1 MQAIGGAVAVVVGA
15 YVFNSNVP
23 AAGGMAPTIVKATI
37 VQHSHIVVAE
47 SVFAYCSAASFTG
60 GSSSGSLGVSSVFGG
75 ALALLHAAQV
85 SEFIGGS
92 LLPPKASILAGTDL
106 TVFISNSNFFE
117 CSALSNSTSV
127 RPGSAN
133 GGGGAVYASSVAL
146 LNFSVSNSS
155 FSSSSV
161 AVAFGTT
168 GAPSNS
174 SGGAL
179 AVDASGSSYSVVA
192 IASCIFFNCTARGAN
207 IANMA
212 VRGGAVAVYR
222 ATSVSVVSSTFTNCS
237 ISAASPS
244 SSVQTAVVSGGAGM
258 SVVLAQNVS
267 IERCLFDATGGQD
280 DSAISTGLLVLASNS
295 QRSMINTQSASFKSS
310 SVALNVQCVSGD
322 GSTNVLCP
330 QTGPLLSVAQ
340 LNVSQLA
347 SQYQL
352 NFNATGSSLM
362 LLQQNVGLESSNSFI
377 ECYDIQFA
385 VFKKQ
390 SQTSLQYVDYS
401 CSPCPSFQIARTSS
415 VARLATVS
423 TALSID
429 TCLNPSSALSSTLSC
444 PFGVD
449 FCSTILNVTSG
460 FWTNYTPAGQLNNV
474 LRCPTGYCG
483 CGSELACPLYP
494 PLSIDYRPEDA
505 LCNGNRT
512 GVLCGGC
519 KQNFTQSLDGVTCM
533 SNDECAKNVVWTWV
547 VTLIGFAAYAA
558 YTVLTSLKEDD
569 GLITCMIFYG
579 QMSLFAS
586 YQRHTSSTVDS
597 TSSSAAS
604 SWFARIS
611 QFESITSIYSRSC
624 YGLDMGAYAVTAA
637 QLSGPAIVLV
647 LSVAVT
653 LVLKRAQS
661 FMQRRNIN
669 VKVSVSATLST
680 VTLLL
685 FSSVTT
691 ISFKLIT
698 CPKDLDV
705 IFIDGTEPCY
715 DAKWKGLV
723 AVVVILCLFPV
734 LFVAALRWKRLP
746 PKIRTTLCSAYLE
759 PKYYWGAVT
768 LTFRLVMSVVYA
780 GIQASPSIAAL
791 VQLALCFAML
801 LLLMYQ
807 RPYRI
812 DSTYHFDVL
821 CHVCLIMQFVLEVL
835 DRATES
841 LGISI
846 NPSNPFSRSLDIAY
860 QTSFGMRCTS
870 TASLLFL

>member
-1 MQAIGGAVAVVVGA
+1 MQAIGGAVAIVVGA
-15 YVFNSNVP
+15 YIFNSQGSN
-23 AAGGMAPTIVKATI
+23 GFISTIFDTTI
-37 VQHSHIVVAE
+37 VQHSHVVVTE
-47 SVFAYCSAASFTG
+47 SVFAYCSATSFTG
-60 GSSSGSLGVSSVFGG
+60 GSSSASLGVSSVFGG

-92 LLPPKASILAGTDL
+92 LLLPKAPILAGTNL
-106 TVFISNSNFFE
+106 TVLISNSNFFE
-117 CSALSNSTSV
+117 CSALTRSTSV

-146 LNFSVSNSS
+146 LNFSVSNCS

-161 AVAFGTT
+161 AVACGAT

-179 AVDASGSSYSVVA
+179 AFDASGSSYSVVA

-244 SSVQTAVVSGGAGM
+244 SSVETAVVSGGAGM

-280 DSAISTGLLVLASNS
+280 VSGTSTGLLVLASNS
-295 QRSMINTQSASFKSS
+295 QRSMVSTQSTSFKSS
-310 SVALNVQCVSGD
+310 SVALNVQCVSGN

-340 LNVSQLA
+340 LNLSQLA

-352 NFNATGSSLM
+352 NFNATGSSIM

-377 ECYDIQFA
+377 ECYDLQFA

-390 SQTSLQYVDYS
+390 SQASLQYVDYS
-401 CSPCPSFQIARTSS
+401 CSPCPFFQIARTSS

-429 TCLNPSSALSSTLSC
+429 TCLNFSSELNSALSC

-449 FCSTILNVTSG
+449 FCTTILNVTSG
-460 FWTNYTPAGQLNNV
+460 FWTNYTQAGQLNNA
-474 LRCPTGYCG
+474 LRCPAGYCG

-494 PLSIDYRPEDA
+494 PLSIDYRPDDA

-519 KQNFTQSLDGVTCM
+519 KQNFTQSLDGVTCL
-533 SNDECAKNVVWTWV
+533 SNDECANNVVWTWV
-547 VTLIGFAAYAA
+547 ATFIGYAVYA
-558 YTVLTSLKEDD
+558 VYTVHASTKEND
-569 GLITCMIFYG
+569 GLITCVIFYG

-586 YQRHTSSTVDS
+586 YQHLTSRSSVDS

-611 QFESITSIYSRSC
+611 QFESITSISSKSC

-647 LSVAVT
+647 LSVAIA
-653 LVLKRAQS
+653 LVLKRV
-661 FMQRRNIN
+661 QRRKND

-680 VTLLL
+680 VILLL

-691 ISFKLIT
+691 IVFKLVT
-698 CPKDLDV
+698 CRSVSDDLNV
-705 IFIDGTEPCY
+705 IFLDGTQSCQ
-715 DAKWKGLV
+715 DAKWKGLF

-746 PKIRTTLCSAYLE
+746 PNIRTTVCSAYKEL
-759 PKYYWGAVT
+759 KYYWGAVT
-768 LTFRLVMSVVYA
+768 LTFRLVMSIVYA

-801 LLLMYQ
+801 LLLTYQ
-807 RPYRI
+807 QPYRI
-812 DSTYHFDVL
+812 DSTHHFDVL
-821 CHVCLIMQFVLEVL
+821 CYVCLIIQFVLEVL
-835 DRATES
+835 VRATES
-841 LGISI
+841 LGISVE
-846 NPSNPFSRSLDIAY
+846 PSNPFLHSLDIAY

-870 TASLLFL
+870 TASPLFL